1 MHRRHLRS
9 WVTAALVVLT
19 TAAWVLAGAS
29 PAAAHDSTS
38 EAIAV
43 TITDER
49 VLGTAPVLFTE
60 LGFVDTSGDGLIDT
74 AEVEAQESGVATG
87 LVDAVRDHVRLD
99 VDGQQVDIIGAGLAP
114 ITDGDDPSEYVDV
127 LFATEP
133 RDGDISEID
142 VAWSFTSPS
151 DQVVLSGPDVLVT
164 GELSDDG
171 AATFTLDATS
181 TARSFF
187 RTGIDHVVSGL
198 DHLLFLV
205 VLTFAVV
212 GSAVTRSSAWRVIG
226 LVTAFTIGHATSLC
240 LAYFDVVSVPA
251 RWVEPAIALSIVV
264 AAVLALRGKGDGI
277 RPWIAGVVGLVHG
290 LGFASSLGGLGL
302 STSNHVSALA
312 AFNIGIDAAQTAAV
326 LLVTGTIWLSVRVLG
341 EGHRWIRL
349 LVCGSAGVVGLVW
362 TISRLLP

>member
-1 MHRRHLRS
+1 M
-9 WVTAALVVLT
+9 
-19 TAAWVLAGAS
+19 LAGAS
-29 PAAAHDSTS
+29 PAAAHDNTS
-38 EAIAV
+38 EAISV

-49 VLGTAPVLFTE
+49 VLAAAPVLFTE
-60 LGFVDTSGDGLIDT
+60 LGFVDTSGDGLIDAT
-74 AEVEAQESGVATG
+74 EIEAQESGVAPG
-87 LVDAVRDHVRLD
+87 LVDTVRDHLRID
-99 VDGQQVDIIGAGLAP
+99 IDGQQADLIGAGLAP
-114 ITDGDDPSEYVDV
+114 VADGDDPSEYVDLLV
-127 LFATEP
+127 ATDP
-133 RDGDISEID
+133 YDGDISELD

-151 DQVVLSGPDVLVT
+151 NQVVLSGPDVLVT
-164 GELSDDG
+164 GELSEDG
-171 AATFTLDATS
+171 TASFTLDASS
-181 TARSFF
+181 TLRSFF

-198 DHLLFLV
+198 DHVLFLV

-326 LLVTGTIWLSVRVLG
+326 LLVTGTIWVSARVLG
-341 EGHRWIRL
+341 EGHRWVRL
-349 LVCGSAGVVGLVW
+349 VVCGSAGLVGLFW
-362 TISRLLP
+362 TISRLAS